1 MKFSFTYPMVSR
13 PYDPAFVG
21 KPAVTRIARAAE
33 LAGFDA
39 IAFTEHPIPTQRWLD
54 HGGHDAFEPFAA
66 LAFCAAITDRIELL
80 TNISV
85 LPYRNPFHLAK
96 AVATV
101 DVLSG
106 GRMILGTGVGY
117 QKGEYK
123 ALGVDFDERNALFD
137 EAIEVMKLAWTTDDL
152 TYEGLH
158 FTALGNT
165 ADPKP
170 VRKPHPPIWIGGN
183 SKLARRRVARAA
195 QCWNPFPAPRVM
207 ATTARTVALETIDDL
222 AALLDDLWIEVEK
235 AGRDDR
241 PDVAFVCA
249 KGGSPGD
256 DAFEPDA
263 HLGGL
268 AELEALGVTWVG
280 VGMPGDSVDAT
291 VEALERYGADVIAQ
305 QR

>member
-1 MKFSFTYPMVSR
+1 MKFSFTYPLVSR

-21 KPAVTRIARAAE
+21 KAAVIEIAQAAE
-33 LAGFDA
+33 RSGFDA

-66 LAFCAAITDRIELL
+66 LAFCAAVTDRIELL

-101 DVLSG
+101 DVLSE

-123 ALGVDFDERNALFD
+123 ALGVDFAERNALFD
-137 EAIEVMKLAWTTDDL
+137 EAIEVMKLAWTTDDV

-170 VRKPHPPIWIGGN
+170 VRTPHPPIWIGGN
-183 SKLARRRVARAA
+183 SKLARRRAA
-195 QCWNPFPAPRVM
+195 HQAQGWSPFPAPRVM
-207 ATTARTVALETIDDL
+207 AQTSRTVALETLDDL
-222 AALLDDLWIEVEK
+222 AELLDDLWAEVDK
-235 AGRDDR
+235 SGRTD
-241 PDVAFVCA
+241 PLDVAFSCA
-249 KGGSPGD
+249 AGGAPGSD
-256 DAFEPDA
+256 DFDVDA
-263 HLGGL
+263 HLEGL
-268 AELEALGVTWVG
+268 DALAALGVTWVG
-280 VGMPGDSVDAT
+280 VGVPGDSVAHT
-291 VEALERYGADVIAQ
+291 IETLERYGEQIISV